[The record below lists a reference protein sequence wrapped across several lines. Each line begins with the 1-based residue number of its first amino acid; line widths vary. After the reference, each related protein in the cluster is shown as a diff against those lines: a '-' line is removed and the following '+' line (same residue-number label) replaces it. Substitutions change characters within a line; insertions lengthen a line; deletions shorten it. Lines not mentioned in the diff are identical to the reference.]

1 MGTMQDLY
9 KNWTHIIFQTR
20 VSLDG
25 SAELHSTR
33 SRFLFEF
40 GRIFFLEQMRAA
52 RTRTHGEH
60 DS

>member
-9 KNWTHIIFQTR
+9 KNWTLIIFQTR

-25 SAELHSTR
+25 SAKLHGTR
-33 SRFLFEF
+33 SRFLFEL
-40 GRIFFLEQMRAA
+40 GRIFRVEQMSAA
-52 RTRTHGEH
+52 PTRTQGEQ

>member
-9 KNWTHIIFQTR
+9 KNWTLIIFQTR

-25 SAELHSTR
+25 SARLHGTR

-40 GRIFFLEQMRAA
+40 GRIFCVEQMSAA